1 MPRGQGCQEE
11 APPQE
16 WFYIID
22 KNIVFFDKN
31 SVLFEL
37 KPLLT
42 RVTIMKESTMADPCV
57 GCGKTEIHPFEG
69 LVRSIM
75 DGDRYYVHGMPPLQS
90 LHGEC
95 GACKWHIMH
104 RVIPEY
110 CPRCGYPTRVVLLDE
125 TSSGSFPHQGMAAG
139 ERGAEHSG
147 R

>member
-1 MPRGQGCQEE
+1 
-11 APPQE
+11 
-16 WFYIID
+16 
-22 KNIVFFDKN
+22 
-31 SVLFEL
+31 
-37 KPLLT
+37 
-42 RVTIMKESTMADPCV
+42 MKESTMADPCV

-75 DGDRYYVHGMPPLQS
+75 DGDRYYVHCMPPLQS

-110 CPRCGYPTRVVLLDE
+110 CPRCGYPTRVVVLDE
-125 TSSGSFPHQGMAAG
+125 TSAGTFPHQGTAAR
-139 ERGAEHSG
+139 ERGAGHGG